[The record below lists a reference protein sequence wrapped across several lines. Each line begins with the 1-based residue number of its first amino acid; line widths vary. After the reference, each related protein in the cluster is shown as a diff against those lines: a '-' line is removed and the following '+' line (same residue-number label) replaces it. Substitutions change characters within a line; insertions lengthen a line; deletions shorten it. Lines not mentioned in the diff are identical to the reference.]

1 MSIVWSHKKSLNT
14 LIFNLFILWLKSLQ
28 LLSNVLLFAAA
39 DKIAKLFIILLAKG
53 PLLYHEVTCL
63 ACVLILE
70 LFVVKD

>member
-1 MSIVWSHKKSLNT
+1 M
-14 LIFNLFILWLKSLQ
+14 Q